1 MTNIYAATPLLLSQ
15 PTNIGNTYRVPHIQT
30 LDNAHNSQAQ
40 GLNIRCGIVISTS
53 PLAGIVV
60 LLNKTVENNYVAVTF
75 LEADSGV
82 VLIKFNTGGMLMGIP
97 NH

>member
-15 PTNIGNTYRVPHIQT
+15 PTNNYWQHIQT
-30 LDNAHNSQAQ
+30 LDNAYSQAQ

-60 LLNKTVENNYVAVTF
+60 LLNKTVENNYDAVAF

-82 VLIKFNTGGMLMGIP
+82 VLIKFNAGGMLMGIP

>member
-1 MTNIYAATPLLLSQ
+1 MTNIYAAIPLLLSQ
-15 PTNIGNTYRVPHIQT
+15 PTNNRQHIQT

-40 GLNIRCGIVISTS
+40 GLNLRCGIVISTS

-60 LLNKTVENNYVAVTF
+60 LLNKTVENNYVAVAF

-82 VLIKFNTGGMLMGIP
+82 VLIKFNTGGMLTGIP

>member
-1 MTNIYAATPLLLSQ
+1 MTNIYAAIPLLLSQ
-15 PTNIGNTYRVPHIQT
+15 PTNNYWQHIQT

-60 LLNKTVENNYVAVTF
+60 LLNKTVENNYVAVAF

-82 VLIKFNTGGMLMGIP
+82 VLIKFNTGGMLTGIP